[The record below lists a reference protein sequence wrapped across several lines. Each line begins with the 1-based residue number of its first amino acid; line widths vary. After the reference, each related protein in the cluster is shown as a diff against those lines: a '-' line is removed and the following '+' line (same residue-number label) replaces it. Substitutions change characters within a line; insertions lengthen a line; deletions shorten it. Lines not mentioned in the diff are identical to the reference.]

1 MVSPVRGRRKW
12 TVRSDESDLIGPIR
26 PIPRRDISDLFE
38 VNLQYYR
45 NMTIN
50 EAAGLAAVFGNRA
63 RLTIFQLLLQSR
75 PQGLVVG
82 DIQKAVKIPGSTL
95 SHHLERLRDSGLVTI
110 RRQGTF
116 LWYLPVPERVRSF
129 ADLLLGLSAS
139 EVSMTP
145 EAPTHPETT
154 GHVDVE
160 FD

>member
-1 MVSPVRGRRKW
+1 
-12 TVRSDESDLIGPIR
+12 
-26 PIPRRDISDLFE
+26 
-38 VNLQYYR
+38 
-45 NMTIN
+45 MTIN